1 MVDFR
6 TSVVAACSMLL
17 AACAQDGGSIDVT
30 TGTILPSLNALPA
43 LPAAAAIVPALA
55 PASDP
60 RAPER
65 ISGNLYRIDA
75 SDKRIEDSV
84 QRENYTLLRAAES
97 ARQLGASH
105 FIVVDAAQ
113 SAVTRTIGNPDRGQS
128 ARIRVLERAPGAEPP
143 MGAISAYEIIHFFG
157 PSFGR
162 GTSGAAADPASTP
175 G

>member
-1 MVDFR
+1 MVEFR
-6 TSVVAACSMLL
+6 TSVVAACSILL
-17 AACAQDGGSIDVT
+17 AACAQGDGPSDLT
-30 TGTILPSLNALPA
+30 TGTILQSL
-43 LPAAAAIVPALA
+43 PALA
-55 PASDP
+55 PASGP

-65 ISGNLYRIDA
+65 ISGNLYRVDA
-75 SDKRIEDSV
+75 SDKRIEDRV

-105 FIVVDAAQ
+105 FIVVDAAP
-113 SAVTRTIGNPDRGQS
+113 SAGTRTIGNPDRGQS
-128 ARIRVLERAPGAEPP
+128 ALIRVLELAQGAEPP
-143 MGAISAYEIIHFFG
+143 MGAISADEIIHFFG